1 MELTQ
6 EQQRVVLDAIS
17 DFGPLFEIAGDN
29 INRISDTGLASTI
42 INSLY
47 HYETT
52 DIERKA
58 ER

>member
-6 EQQRVVLDAIS
+6 EQQRVVLDAIL
-17 DFGPLFEIAGDN
+17 DFGPLFEIAGN
-29 INRISDTGLASTI
+29 KINRISDTGLASTI

-52 DIERKA
+52 DTPTKG
-58 ER
+58 

>member
-6 EQQRVVLDAIS
+6 EQQRVVLDAIR
-17 DFGPLFEIAGDN
+17 DFGPLFQIAGDK
-29 INRISDTGLASTI
+29 INRVSDTGLASTI
-42 INSLY
+42 INDLY

-52 DIERKA
+52 DMERKA